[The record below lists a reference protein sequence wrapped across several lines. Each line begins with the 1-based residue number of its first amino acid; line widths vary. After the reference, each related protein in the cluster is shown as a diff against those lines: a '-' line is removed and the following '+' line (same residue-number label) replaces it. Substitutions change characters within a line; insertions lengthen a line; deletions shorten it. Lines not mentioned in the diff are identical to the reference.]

1 MPTALITG
9 AARGIGRALAGQYLA
24 DRWRVL
30 AVCRDPA
37 ALAGLDGIADAA
49 HLDVTDD
56 GGIAALA
63 ERWRDERID
72 VLWNNAAVDSPNTRS
87 LARPLDTDEW
97 TYCLRVNTIAPVV
110 LAAAFAEHVA
120 ASERRTMV
128 FVTSQLGSI
137 AQAAGV
143 RRYAYSSSKAALNMA
158 ARTVAFELAG
168 QVRVAILHP
177 GHVATDMGGRAAPV
191 SPQESARGMRR
202 IADRLTDRQSGTF
215 LDWQG
220 RSLPW

>member
-9 AARGIGRALAGQYLA
+9 AARGIGRALASQYLA
-24 DRWRVL
+24 DGWRVL

-49 HLDVTDD
+49 RLDVTDD
-56 GGIAALA
+56 DGIAALA
-63 ERWRDERID
+63 EGWRDERID
-72 VLWNNAAVDSPNTRS
+72 MLWNNAGVDSLNTRS
-87 LARPLDTDEW
+87 LARPPDTDEW
-97 TYCLRVNTIAPVV
+97 AYCLRVNTIAPVV
-110 LAAAFAEHVA
+110 LAGAFAEHVA
-120 ASERRTMV
+120 ASERRTIV

-158 ARTVAFELAG
+158 ARTVALELAG
-168 QVRVAILHP
+168 RVRVAILHP
-177 GHVATDMGGRAAPV
+177 GHVATDMGGPAAPV
-191 SPQESARGMRR
+191 TPEESARGMRR
-202 IADRLTDRQSGTF
+202 IADRLTDSQSGSF

-220 RSLPW
+220 RTIPW